1 MIIMIY
7 LLTIRVYGYFG
18 MVRSRVSKAC
28 QWPNKIK
35 PRLLMHSNRDT
46 KLPRKEPIRK
56 SLQWLYSIYMTR
68 FFRALVWAKAII
80 HTSIPCKST
89 SAYRPISRKVNFKKG
104 KRVYIYRV
112 GLAQLV
118 ACPPLAR

>member
-35 PRLLMHSNRDT
+35 PRLLMHSNRDS
-46 KLPRKEPIRK
+46 KLPRRADKKESPVAVLDLHDTIFQSPRMGQSNYTYIN
-56 SLQWLYSIYMTR
+56 SL
-68 FFRALVWAKAII
+68 
-80 HTSIPCKST
+80 
-89 SAYRPISRKVNFKKG
+89 
-104 KRVYIYRV
+104 
-112 GLAQLV
+112 
-118 ACPPLAR
+118 